1 MIWLACYK
9 IREFFVELGDFW
21 VDDNSAVG
29 LGFVSVVVVHVI
41 RLSIC
46 FSVLKNIAERYCVPV
61 SAPWRFKGVWASR
74 IPKDSRKGSK
84 EDNFGS

>member
-29 LGFVSVVVVHVI
+29 LGFVFVVVVHVI

-61 SAPWRFKGVWASR
+61 SAPWRFKVVGSCRFQKTSSNV
-74 IPKDSRKGSK
+74 SK
-84 EDNFGS
+84 EITFGS